1 MFKSDMI
8 LRGWSKCDSVANDT
22 SLGFRCFFT
31 ITQKTPS
38 LKIDTYVQTSYFKQ
52 KGNFLFYFNST
63 VNSTICAT
71 STSVL

>member
-1 MFKSDMI
+1 MFKSDKI

-22 SLGFRCFFT
+22 SLGFHCFFT

-38 LKIDTYVQTSYFKQ
+38 LKIANMYKLSYFKQ